1 MAKLDSVCS
10 IELVTVYEDEN
21 TRYYRPFFEKRWN
34 ELKEELK
41 NFGISFSSL
50 YDIEFSGSQYKL
62 AGQNQHF
69 GARDVYVYYD
79 STCVA
84 KAYISGSNF
93 CDREGRLDIYLSK
106 LKSVY
111 IK

>member
-1 MAKLDSVCS
+1 MAKLESVCS
-10 IELVTVYEDEN
+10 IKRVTVYEDED
-21 TRYYRPFFEKRWN
+21 TRYYSPYFEKRWN
-34 ELKEELK
+34 ELKEELN

-50 YDIEFSGSQYKL
+50 YVIEFSGNQYKL

-69 GARDVYVYYD
+69 GARDVYVYYGN
-79 STCVA
+79 TCVA
-84 KAYISGSNF
+84 KGYISGSNI